1 MANKYLYPGI
11 LLTFILLS
19 TGCSSGKKSLQ
30 RGNYYDAVMKAVNRL
45 RSKPNQKK
53 ARETL
58 RSGYPLSVAWFLDQ
72 SKNLIASNDPK
83 KWRNVVYNYEKI
95 NQMYEAIRKSPGAL
109 NIIPNPKSYYS
120 ELVESKNKAAEESYT
135 SGLLALN
142 SNTREGAKQA
152 YFDFMEADRFVPGF
166 KDTRDKI
173 DEAKYYAT
181 LKVVVNQIPVPSL
194 RYKVTADFFQEKV
207 QEFLS
212 SYNTN
217 EFVRY
222 YSPREAQVENLEHPD
237 QLMKIQFQDFLVGQ
251 THVKETVENLV
262 KENVKVGEL
271 KIEKDSVVDVFGEV
285 KAKLTTFRK
294 QVISSGVLNMLVVDA
309 HSQKVLFSEN
319 FASEFVWYT
328 EWGYFNGDERAL
340 DKEQLAICKKREIP
354 PPPPQELFIAFT
366 DPIYNQLT
374 QRIRGF
380 YSRY

>member
-1 MANKYLYPGI
+1 MTKRYVCTG
-11 LLTFILLS
+11 LLLLLLFMFA
-19 TGCSSGKKSLQ
+19 GCSSGKKSLQ

-58 RSGYPLSVAWFLDQ
+58 RSSYPLSVQWFLDQ
-72 SKNLIASNDPK
+72 SQNLVASNDPK

-95 NQMYEAIRKSPGAL
+95 NQMYEAIRRSPGAL
-109 NIIPNPKSYYS
+109 NVIPNPKSYFS
-120 ELVESKNKAAEESYT
+120 ELVEAKSNAADESYD
-135 SGLLALN
+135 SGLLALG

-173 DEAKYYAT
+173 EEARYYAT

-194 RYKVTADFFQEKV
+194 RYKVTADFFQEKI
-207 QEFLS
+207 QEFLNS
-212 SYNTN
+212 NNTN

-222 YSPREAQVENLEHPD
+222 YSPKEAQIENLEHPD
-237 QLMKIQFQDFLVGQ
+237 QLMKIQFQDFVVGE

-262 KENVKVGEL
+262 REDVKVGEVE
-271 KIEKDSVVDVFGEV
+271 IAKDSVVDVFGEV
-285 KAKLTTFRK
+285 KAKMTTFRK
-294 QVISSGVLNMLVVDA
+294 QVISSGVVNMLVVDA

-319 FASEFVWYT
+319 FGSEFVWFT
-328 EWGYFNGDERAL
+328 EWGFFNGDERAL
-340 DKEQLAICKKREIP
+340 SKEQLAVCKKKEIP
-354 PPPPQELFIAFT
+354 PPPPQDLFIAFT